1 MGMGR
6 LEDFSV
12 VKLED
17 DEVVV
22 VVLSG
27 GRSSAVLLWEYY
39 DLSKAQ
45 VRARV
50 SFLLVRC
57 ARSRICGFL
66 CFGLWYF
73 ARARCGYS

>member
-17 DEVVV
+17 DEVVVV

-57 ARSRICGFL
+57 A
-66 CFGLWYF
+66 
-73 ARARCGYS
+73 